1 MTEWSEVLQNW
12 ETTRNEGRFFI
23 PSAYITFQSVRVFYD
38 WCQFHHPKVFPT
50 SWYGFLQRDQIPA
63 VLPSPLLIKLQS
75 SFKACSVI
83 NSSLKLPTTMISASK
98 NIGYGSSLSQQAG
111 QSLIVSSL
119 SFVPPATKPRNSHY
133 QLMSDQH
140 IPVHDMF
147 LHLLPPWV
155 LTVPPSG
162 QN

>member
-1 MTEWSEVLQNW
+1 MSVLIMTEWSEVLQNW

-38 WCQFHHPKVFPT
+38 WRQFHYPKVFPT

-111 QSLIVSSL
+111 QSLILSSL
-119 SFVPPATKPRNSHY
+119 SFVSTLASSLSPHSTSIRSELTSFHLIFQETKFR
-133 QLMSDQH
+133 
-140 IPVHDMF
+140 
-147 LHLLPPWV
+147 
-155 LTVPPSG
+155 
-162 QN
+162 